1 MKKLIFCFFVTGI
14 LSGCADE
21 GLQDRAISFKQPHY
35 FPSITFPEGNE
46 PTQLRFELGRKLFYE
61 KQLSKN
67 EDVSCAS
74 CHRLPAAFTD
84 GRTVSSFHENEF
96 ARNAPT
102 LANLAWSPYFMSEGG
117 VPTLELQA
125 LGPIHEKHEL
135 ALSMEEVIARLKN
148 KSNYSILSKSAYGRE
163 LDAFTITRAL
173 ACFERALISGDSKF
187 DRYYFLKS
195 NDYSDV
201 EQKGMELFFSE
212 RTQCSSCHALPF
224 FTDYEFYSLGL
235 EDADIGLERRTYSV
249 ADRGKFKTP
258 TLRNIELTAP
268 YMHNG
273 SMSSL
278 EEVVSFYNNGGGT
291 RSTKDSRVKPMNLSK
306 EEEAELVAFLKTLT
320 DWNFVQH
327 ENFLSA
333 DED

>member
-278 EEVVSFYNNGGGT
+278 DEVVSFYNNGGGT

>member
-21 GLQDRAISFKQPHY
+21 GLQDRTISFKQPHY

>member
-35 FPSITFPEGNE
+35 FPPINFPEGNE
-46 PTQLRFELGRKLFYE
+46 PTRLRFELGKKLFYE

-235 EDADIGLERRTYSV
+235 EDADIGLERRTYSA

>member
-21 GLQDRAISFKQPHY
+21 GLQDRAISFKQPNY

>member
-21 GLQDRAISFKQPHY
+21 GLQDRTISFKQPHY
-35 FPSITFPEGNE
+35 FPNITFPEGNE

-235 EDADIGLERRTYSV
+235 EDADIGLERRTYSA

>member
-21 GLQDRAISFKQPHY
+21 GLQDRTISFKQPHY

-224 FTDYEFYSLGL
+224 FTDYQFYSLGL
-235 EDADIGLERRTYSV
+235 EDADIGLERRTYSA

>member
-224 FTDYEFYSLGL
+224 FTDYQFYSLGL
-235 EDADIGLERRTYSV
+235 EDADIGLERRTYSA

-333 DED
+333 YED

>member
-1 MKKLIFCFFVTGI
+1 M
-14 LSGCADE
+14 
-21 GLQDRAISFKQPHY
+21 
-35 FPSITFPEGNE
+35 
-46 PTQLRFELGRKLFYE
+46 
-61 KQLSKN
+61 
-67 EDVSCAS
+67 
-74 CHRLPAAFTD
+74 
-84 GRTVSSFHENEF
+84 
-96 ARNAPT
+96 
-102 LANLAWSPYFMSEGG
+102 
-117 VPTLELQA
+117 
-125 LGPIHEKHEL
+125 
-135 ALSMEEVIARLKN
+135 
-148 KSNYSILSKSAYGRE
+148 
-163 LDAFTITRAL
+163 
-173 ACFERALISGDSKF
+173 
-187 DRYYFLKS
+187 
-195 NDYSDV
+195 
-201 EQKGMELFFSE
+201 
-212 RTQCSSCHALPF
+212 
-224 FTDYEFYSLGL
+224 
-235 EDADIGLERRTYSV
+235 ERRTYSV

>member
-21 GLQDRAISFKQPHY
+21 GLQDRTISFKQPHY

-173 ACFERALISGDSKF
+173 ACFERAIISGDSKF

-235 EDADIGLERRTYSV
+235 EDADIGLERRTYSA

-278 EEVVSFYNNGGGT
+278 EDVVSFYNNGGGT

>member
-235 EDADIGLERRTYSV
+235 EDADIGLERRTYSA

>member
-1 MKKLIFCFFVTGI
+1 MRRVVYFFFLLGI
-14 LSGCADE
+14 LAGCASE
-21 GLQDRAISFKQPHY
+21 GLQDHPISFKQPHY
-35 FPSITFPEGNE
+35 FPAINFPEGNE
-46 PTQLRFELGRKLFYE
+46 PTLLRFELGKKLFYE

-67 EDVSCAS
+67 DDKSCAS

-135 ALSMEEVIARLKN
+135 ALSMEEVISRLKSS
-148 KSNYSILSKSAYGRE
+148 SNYTEMSKAAYGRE
-163 LDAFTITRAL
+163 LDAFVVTRAL
-173 ACFERALISGDSKF
+173 ACYERALISGDSKF
-187 DRYYFLKS
+187 DRHYFLKS
-195 NDYSDV
+195 KDYS
-201 EQKGMELFFSE
+201 ELEKQGMNLFFSE
-212 RTQCSSCHALPF
+212 RTQCSSCHSLPF
-224 FTDYEFYSLGL
+224 FTDYKFYSLGF
-235 EDADIGLERRTYSV
+235 EDFDIGLERRTYAES
-249 ADRGKFKTP
+249 DRGKFKTP

-278 EEVVSFYNNGGGT
+278 EEVVSFYNVGGGNGT
-291 RSTKDSRVKPMNLSK
+291 AKDSRVKKMNLTK
-306 EEEAELVAFLKTLT
+306 EEEQALVAFLKTLT
-320 DWNFVQH
+320 DWNFVQN
-327 ENFLSA
+327 EIFLSA

>member
-117 VPTLELQA
+117 EPTLELQA

-224 FTDYEFYSLGL
+224 FTDYQFYSLGL
-235 EDADIGLERRTYSV
+235 EDADIGLERRTYSA

-327 ENFLSA
+327 EIFLSA

>member
-1 MKKLIFCFFVTGI
+1 MRKLIFFFLLVGI
-14 LSGCADE
+14 LSGCTEE
-21 GLQDRAISFKQPHY
+21 GLLDRPISFKQPPY
-35 FPSITFPEGNE
+35 FPKINFPEGNE
-46 PTQLRFELGRKLFYE
+46 PTQLRFELGKKLFYE

-67 EDVSCAS
+67 DDQSCAS
-74 CHRLPAAFTD
+74 CHRLPSAFTD

-135 ALSMEEVIARLKN
+135 SLSMQEVIDRLK
-148 KSNYSILSKSAYGRE
+148 SRENYNELSKAAYGRE
-163 LDAFTITRAL
+163 LDAFSITRAL

-195 NDYSDV
+195 NDYS
-201 EQKGMELFFSE
+201 ELERQGMELFFSE

-224 FTDYEFYSLGL
+224 FTDYKFYSLGL
-235 EDADIGLERRTYSV
+235 EDADIGLERRTYLET
-249 ADRGKFKTP
+249 DKGKFKTP
-258 TLRNIELTAP
+258 SLRNIELTAP

-278 EEVVSFYNNGGGT
+278 EEVVSFYNNGGGA
-291 RSTKDSRVKPMNLSK
+291 RSTKDSRVKPLNLSI
-306 EEEAELVAFLKTLT
+306 EEEAQLVAFLKTLT

-327 ENFLSA
+327 EKFLVA

>member
-1 MKKLIFCFFVTGI
+1 MRIVVFFFLLAGI
-14 LSGCADE
+14 LSGCAEE

-35 FPSITFPEGNE
+35 FPPINFPEGNE
-46 PTQLRFELGRKLFYE
+46 PTHLRFELGKKLFYE
-61 KQLSKN
+61 VKMSKN
-67 EDVSCAS
+67 EDQSCAS

-117 VPTLELQA
+117 VSTLELQA
-125 LGPIHEKHEL
+125 LGPIHEKHEFEL
-135 ALSMEEVIARLKN
+135 NMQDVIDRLK
-148 KSNYSILSKSAYGRE
+148 SRENYSVLSKAAYGRE
-163 LDAFTITRAL
+163 LDAFVITRAL
-173 ACFERALISGDSKF
+173 ACFQRALISGDSKF
-187 DRYYFLKS
+187 DRHYFLKS

-201 EQKGMELFFSE
+201 ERKGMELFFSE

-224 FTDYEFYSLGL
+224 FTDYQFYSLGL
-235 EDADIGLERRTYSV
+235 EDSDIGLERKTYLAS
-249 ADRGKFKTP
+249 DNGKFKTP

-278 EEVVSFYNNGGGT
+278 EEVVSFYNNGGGM
-291 RSTKDSRVKPMNLSK
+291 RSTKDSRIKPMNLSK
-306 EEEAELVAFLKTLT
+306 EEEVELVAFLKTLT
-320 DWNFVQH
+320 DWNFVQN
-327 ENFLSA
+327 ENFLSS
-333 DED
+333 DQD

>member
-21 GLQDRAISFKQPHY
+21 GLQDRTISFKQPHY
-35 FPSITFPEGNE
+35 FPNITFPEGNE

>member
-1 MKKLIFCFFVTGI
+1 MRKLVFFFLLAVI
-14 LSGCADE
+14 LSGCAEE
-21 GLQDRAISFKQPHY
+21 GLQDKPISFKQPHY
-35 FPSITFPEGNE
+35 FPTINFPEGNE
-46 PTQLRFELGRKLFYE
+46 PSLLRFELGKKLFYE
-61 KQLSKN
+61 VKLSMN
-67 EDVSCAS
+67 EDQSCAS
-74 CHRLPAAFTD
+74 CHRLPSAFTD

-102 LANLAWSPYFMSEGG
+102 LSNLAWSPYFMSEGG

-135 ALSMEEVIARLKN
+135 SLSMEEVIARLKSS
-148 KSNYSILSKSAYGRE
+148 SNYSALSKSAYGRE
-163 LDAFTITRAL
+163 LDAFAITRAL

-195 NDYSDV
+195 NDYSV
-201 EQKGMELFFSE
+201 LERQGMDLFFSE
-212 RTQCSSCHALPF
+212 RTQCSSCHSLPF
-224 FTDYEFYSLGL
+224 FTDYQFYSLGL
-235 EDADIGLERRTYSV
+235 EDADIGLERKTYSE

-268 YMHNG
+268 YMHGG

-278 EEVVSFYNNGGGT
+278 EEVVSFYNTGGGT
-291 RSTKDSRVKPMNLSK
+291 RITKDSRVNTMNLSK
-306 EEEAELVAFLKTLT
+306 EEETALVAFLKTLT
-320 DWNFVQH
+320 DWNFVQN

-333 DED
+333 EED

>member
-1 MKKLIFCFFVTGI
+1 
-14 LSGCADE
+14 
-21 GLQDRAISFKQPHY
+21 
-35 FPSITFPEGNE
+35 
-46 PTQLRFELGRKLFYE
+46 LGKKLFYE
-61 KQLSKN
+61 VKLSKN
-67 EDVSCAS
+67 EDQSCAS

-125 LGPIHEKHEL
+125 LGPIHEKHEFG
-135 ALSMEEVIARLKN
+135 LSMEDVVDRLK
-148 KSNYSILSKSAYGRE
+148 SRENYSALSKAAYGRE
-163 LDAFTITRAL
+163 LDAFVITRAL
-173 ACFERALISGDSKF
+173 ACFQRELISGDSKF
-187 DRYYFLKS
+187 DRHYFLKS
-195 NDYSDV
+195 NDYS
-201 EQKGMELFFSE
+201 EIEKRGMDLFFSE

-224 FTDYEFYSLGL
+224 FTNYSFASLGM
-235 EDADIGLERRTYSV
+235 EDADIGLERKTYLE

-278 EEVVSFYNNGGGT
+278 EEVVSYYNTGGGT
-291 RSTKDSRVKPMNLSK
+291 RLTKDTRIKPLNLSK

-320 DWNFVQH
+320 DWNFVQN
-327 ENFLSA
+327 ENYLVA
-333 DED
+333 D

>member
-1 MKKLIFCFFVTGI
+1 MRILVFFFLVAGI
-14 LSGCADE
+14 LFGCAE
-21 GLQDRAISFKQPHY
+21 PGLQDKPISFKQPHY
-35 FPSITFPEGNE
+35 FPPINFPEGNE
-46 PTQLRFELGRKLFYE
+46 PTQLRFELGKKLFYE

-67 EDVSCAS
+67 EDQSCAS

-84 GRTVSSFHENEF
+84 GRAVSSFHENEF

-102 LANLAWSPYFMSEGG
+102 LGNLAWSPYFMSEGG

-135 ALSMEEVIARLKN
+135 ALNMEGVIDRLK
-148 KSNYSILSKSAYGRE
+148 SRGNYSALSQAAYGRE
-163 LDAFTITRAL
+163 LDAFVITRAL

-195 NDYSDV
+195 NDYS
-201 EQKGMELFFSE
+201 ELEKRGMELFFSE
-212 RTQCSSCHALPF
+212 RTQCGSCHALPF
-224 FTDYEFYSLGL
+224 FTDYQFYSLGL
-235 EDADIGLERRTYSV
+235 EDADIGLERRTYSA

-291 RSTKDSRVKPMNLSK
+291 RSTKDSRVKALNFSK
-306 EEEAELVAFLKTLT
+306 EEEAALVAFLKTLT

-327 ENFLSA
+327 EKFLSA
-333 DED
+333 EED

>member
-21 GLQDRAISFKQPHY
+21 GLQDRTISFKQPHY
-35 FPSITFPEGNE
+35 FPNITFPEGNE

-102 LANLAWSPYFMSEGG
+102 LANLAWAPYFMSEGG

>member
-21 GLQDRAISFKQPHY
+21 GLQDKPISLKQPHY

-46 PTQLRFELGRKLFYE
+46 PTRLRFELGKKLFYE

-224 FTDYEFYSLGL
+224 FTDYQFYSLGL
-235 EDADIGLERRTYSV
+235 EDADIGLERRTYSA

>member
-21 GLQDRAISFKQPHY
+21 GLQDRTISFKQPHY

-96 ARNAPT
+96 VRNAPT

-224 FTDYEFYSLGL
+224 FTDYQFYSLGL
-235 EDADIGLERRTYSV
+235 EDADIGLERRTYSA

>member
-1 MKKLIFCFFVTGI
+1 MKKLIFYFFLVGI
-14 LSGCADE
+14 LSGCAEE
-21 GLQDRAISFKQPHY
+21 GLQDKPISFKQPHY
-35 FPSITFPEGNE
+35 FPPINFPEGNE
-46 PTQLRFELGRKLFYE
+46 PTLLRFELGKKLFYE
-61 KQLSKN
+61 VKLSKN
-67 EDVSCAS
+67 EDLSCAS

-84 GRTVSSFHENEF
+84 GRAVSSFHENEF

-135 ALSMEEVIARLKN
+135 SLSMEELIDRLK
-148 KSNYSILSKSAYGRE
+148 SSENYSELSKAAYGRE

-173 ACFERALISGDSKF
+173 ACFQRALISGDSKF

-195 NDYSDV
+195 NDYSEV
-201 EQKGMELFFSE
+201 EKQGRDLFFSE
-212 RTQCSSCHALPF
+212 RTQCSSCHAGSF
-224 FTDYEFYSLGL
+224 FTDYQFYSLGL
-235 EDADIGLERRTYSV
+235 EDSDIGLERRTYSE

-278 EEVVSFYNNGGGT
+278 EDVVSFYNSGGGART
-291 RSTKDSRVKPMNLSK
+291 TKDSRLQKLNLSS
-306 EEEAELVAFLKTLT
+306 EEEQALVAFLKTLT
-320 DWNFVQH
+320 DWNFVQN
-327 ENFLSA
+327 EKFLA
-333 DED
+333 GEED

>member
-1 MKKLIFCFFVTGI
+1 
-14 LSGCADE
+14 
-21 GLQDRAISFKQPHY
+21 
-35 FPSITFPEGNE
+35 
-46 PTQLRFELGRKLFYE
+46 
-61 KQLSKN
+61 
-67 EDVSCAS
+67 
-74 CHRLPAAFTD
+74 
-84 GRTVSSFHENEF
+84 
-96 ARNAPT
+96 
-102 LANLAWSPYFMSEGG
+102 MSEGG

-173 ACFERALISGDSKF
+173 ACFERALISGDSRF

-201 EQKGMELFFSE
+201 EQKGMELYFSE

-224 FTDYEFYSLGL
+224 FTDYQFYSLGL
-235 EDADIGLERRTYSV
+235 EDADIGLERRTYSA

-306 EEEAELVAFLKTLT
+306 EEETELVAFLKTLT

>member
-1 MKKLIFCFFVTGI
+1 MRIIVFFFLLAGI
-14 LSGCADE
+14 LSGCAEE
-21 GLQDRAISFKQPHY
+21 GLQDKPISFKQPHY
-35 FPSITFPEGNE
+35 FPSINFPEGNE
-46 PTQLRFELGRKLFYE
+46 PTQLRFELGKKLFYE
-61 KQLSKN
+61 KQLSKS
-67 EDVSCAS
+67 EDQSCAS

-135 ALSMEEVIARLKN
+135 ALNMEGVIDRLK
-148 KSNYSILSKSAYGRE
+148 SRGNYSALSQAAYGRE
-163 LDAFTITRAL
+163 LDAFVITRAL

-187 DRYYFLKS
+187 DRYYFLKT
-195 NDYSDV
+195 NDYS
-201 EQKGMELFFSE
+201 ELEKRGMELFFSE
-212 RTQCSSCHALPF
+212 RTQCGSCHALPF
-224 FTDYEFYSLGL
+224 FTDYQFYSLGL
-235 EDADIGLERRTYSV
+235 EDADIGLERRTYSA
-249 ADRGKFKTP
+249 ADGGKFKTP
-258 TLRNIELTAP
+258 TLRNIELTVP

-278 EEVVSFYNNGGGT
+278 EEVVSFYNTGGGG
-291 RSTKDSRVKPMNLSK
+291 RLTKDSRVKALNLSK
-306 EEEAELVAFLKTLT
+306 EEEAALVAFLKTLT

-327 ENFLSA
+327 EKFLSA
-333 DED
+333 EED

>member
-1 MKKLIFCFFVTGI
+1 MRRVVYFFFLVGI
-14 LSGCADE
+14 LAGCASE
-21 GLQDRAISFKQPHY
+21 GLQDHPISFKQPHY
-35 FPSITFPEGNE
+35 FPAINFPEGNE
-46 PTQLRFELGRKLFYE
+46 PTLLRFELGKKLFYE

-67 EDVSCAS
+67 GDQSCAS

-96 ARNAPT
+96 QRNAQT
-102 LANLAWSPYFMSEGG
+102 LANVAWSPYFMSEGG

-135 ALSMEEVIARLKN
+135 ALSMEEVVSRLKN
-148 KSNYSILSKSAYGRE
+148 KSNYTELSKAAYGRE
-163 LDAFTITRAL
+163 LDAFVVTRAL

-187 DRYYFLKS
+187 DRHYFLKS
-195 NDYSDV
+195 KDYSELE
-201 EQKGMELFFSE
+201 EQGMNLFFSD
-212 RTQCSSCHALPF
+212 RTQCSSCHSLPF
-224 FTDYEFYSLGL
+224 FTDYKFYSLGF
-235 EDADIGLERRTYSV
+235 EDSDIGLERRTYAES
-249 ADRGKFKTP
+249 DGGKFKTP

-278 EEVVSFYNNGGGT
+278 EEVVSFYNAGGGNGI
-291 RSTKDSRVKPMNLSK
+291 TKDSRVKNMNLTK
-306 EEEAELVAFLKTLT
+306 EEEQALVAFLKTLT
-320 DWNFVQH
+320 DWNFVQN
-327 ENFLSA
+327 EKFLGP

>member
-1 MKKLIFCFFVTGI
+1 MRIIVFFFLLAGI
-14 LSGCADE
+14 LSGCAEE
-21 GLQDRAISFKQPHY
+21 GLQDRPISFKQPHY
-35 FPSITFPEGNE
+35 FPPIIFPEGNE
-46 PTQLRFELGRKLFYE
+46 PTRLRFELGKKLFYE
-61 KQLSKN
+61 VKLSKN
-67 EDVSCAS
+67 EDQSCAS

-135 ALSMEEVIARLKN
+135 SLSMEGVIDRLK
-148 KSNYSILSKSAYGRE
+148 SRENYSALSKAAYGRD
-163 LDAFTITRAL
+163 LDAFVITRAL
-173 ACFERALISGDSKF
+173 ACFQRALISGDSKF
-187 DRYYFLKS
+187 DRHYFLKS
-195 NDYSDV
+195 NDYSEV
-201 EQKGMELFFSE
+201 EQQGMELFFSD

-224 FTDYEFYSLGL
+224 FTDYKFSSLGL
-235 EDADIGLERRTYSV
+235 EDSDIGLERKTYQTS
-249 ADRGKFKTP
+249 DRGKFKTP

-278 EEVVSFYNNGGGT
+278 EEVVSFYNTGGGT
-291 RSTKDSRVKPMNLSK
+291 RSTKDARVKPLNLLK
-306 EEEAELVAFLKTLT
+306 EEEAALVAFLKTLT
-320 DWNFVQH
+320 DWNFVQN
-327 ENFLSA
+327 EIFLSA
-333 DED
+333 EED

>member
-21 GLQDRAISFKQPHY
+21 GLQDRTISFKQPHY
-35 FPSITFPEGNE
+35 FPNITFPEGNE

-102 LANLAWSPYFMSEGG
+102 LANLAWAPYFMSEGG

-224 FTDYEFYSLGL
+224 FTDYQFYSLGL
-235 EDADIGLERRTYSV
+235 EDADIGLERRTYSA

>member
-21 GLQDRAISFKQPHY
+21 GLQDRAISFKKPHY

-46 PTQLRFELGRKLFYE
+46 PTRLRFELGKKLFYE

-173 ACFERALISGDSKF
+173 ACFERALISGDSRF

-235 EDADIGLERRTYSV
+235 EDADIGLERRTYSA

>member
-224 FTDYEFYSLGL
+224 FTDYQFYSLGL
-235 EDADIGLERRTYSV
+235 EDADIGLERRTYSA

>member
-1 MKKLIFCFFVTGI
+1 MRIVAYFFLLAGI
-14 LSGCADE
+14 LSGCASE
-21 GLQDRAISFKQPHY
+21 GLQDRSISFKQPHY
-35 FPSITFPEGNE
+35 FPPIHFPEGNE
-46 PTQLRFELGRKLFYE
+46 PTLLRFELGKKLFYE
-61 KQLSKN
+61 VKLSKN
-67 EDVSCAS
+67 EDQSCAS

-135 ALSMEEVIARLKN
+135 SLSLEEVVGRLKSRENYSALSKA
-148 KSNYSILSKSAYGRE
+148 AYGRE
-163 LDAFTITRAL
+163 LDAFVITRAL
-173 ACFERALISGDSKF
+173 ACFQRALISGDSKF
-187 DRYYFLKS
+187 DRHYFLKS
-195 NDYSDV
+195 NDYSD
-201 EQKGMELFFSE
+201 EERKGMELFFSE

-224 FTDYEFYSLGL
+224 FTDYQFYSLGL
-235 EDADIGLERRTYSV
+235 EDSDIGLERKTYLGT
-249 ADRGKFKTP
+249 DRGKFKTP
-258 TLRNIELTAP
+258 TLRNIELTSP

-278 EEVVSFYNNGGGT
+278 EEVVSFYNTGGGT
-291 RSTKDSRVKPMNLSK
+291 RTTKDSRVKSLNLSK
-306 EEEAELVAFLKTLT
+306 EEEHALVAFLKTLT
-320 DWNFVQH
+320 DWNFVQN
-327 ENFLSA
+327 EKFLVA